1 MLYSNIQKLQMKMK
15 KKKWRKETEK
25 KTILNGKCDKWK
37 GIWEWVHKDRLF
49 DILIYVFI
57 KIPWHSHEVTNQSM
71 ATIYLFTYSHSFLYE
86 ILNSETDIPTHYYCQ
101 QNFLSHYNNSVEEEY
116 KDFTEDSLLCRIL

>member
-1 MLYSNIQKLQMKMK
+1 MSSQRQAIDTFRFISSSKFHDIHMKLQ
-15 KKKWRKETEK
+15 
-25 KTILNGKCDKWK
+25 
-37 GIWEWVHKDRLF
+37 
-49 DILIYVFI
+49 I
-57 KIPWHSHEVTNQSM
+57 KAWQL
-71 ATIYLFTYSHSFLYE
+71 YLFTYSHSFLYE